1 VEAALF
7 LVLFILAFGLFLAG
21 GIWSAVLRSWPLA
34 LGLFGLALVDL
45 VWLITAGHAN
55 F

>member
-1 VEAALF
+1 MDPTLA
-7 LVLFILAFGLFLAG
+7 FILYLLAFALLAAG

-34 LGLFGLALVDL
+34 LGLFGLAAWELVS
-45 VWLITAGHAN
+45 LITAGQAA

>member
-1 VEAALF
+1 VDPTLA
-7 LVLFILAFGLFLAG
+7 FILYLLAFGLLTAG

-34 LGLFGLALVDL
+34 LGLFGLAVWELVA
-45 VWLITAGHAN
+45 LITAGQTA